1 MADAIKTGTIL
12 IKEGTLLPEV
22 LRFESE
28 PCAPGWR
35 LVKISM
41 GTDWVEESTKRAGP
55 SPGGR
60 VKLERPSSVL
70 TNK

>member
-1 MADAIKTGTIL
+1 MPDTIKMGTIL
-12 IKEGTLLPEV
+12 IKEGTLLPEL

-28 PCAPGWR
+28 PCACWR

-41 GTDWVEESTKRAGP
+41 GTDWVEKSTKRAGP
-55 SPGGR
+55 SPGGL
-60 VKLERPSSVL
+60 VKSERPSSVL